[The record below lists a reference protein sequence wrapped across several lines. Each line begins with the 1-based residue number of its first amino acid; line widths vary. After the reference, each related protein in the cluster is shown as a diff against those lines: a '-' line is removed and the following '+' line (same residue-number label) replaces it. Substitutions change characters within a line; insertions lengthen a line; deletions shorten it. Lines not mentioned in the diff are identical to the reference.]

1 MQQRSVK
8 SEVEEKTSR
17 KENNERRILIFV
29 RLILTWPL
37 SYKTLKNYSANKSFS
52 IP

>member
-17 KENNERRILIFV
+17 KENNERRVLIFV
-29 RLILTWPL
+29 RLIFG
-37 SYKTLKNYSANKSFS
+37 SVHVKTPSNSS
-52 IP
+52 